1 MPAKPPSSNGGSSG
15 RRVRR
20 AGQCSPSD
28 LHSERSRH
36 LEGELLDDVR
46 DPRAPGRHAAHILI
60 VEHDSERLTKLLG
73 ALLPTGF
80 QVSVVPDGDMM
91 ERALSERPIA
101 LVLLDGL
108 VSNDGGVSLYRRA
121 RDAASAPVI
130 LLGLRADEALIVQAM
145 KHATDDYLIK
155 PFSSQQLLERIS
167 AALCRSAGI
176 HGPRIA

>member
-1 MPAKPPSSNGGSSG
+1 
-15 RRVRR
+15 VRR

-28 LHSERSRH
+28 LGSERSRA
-36 LEGELLDDVR
+36 LEGELLDDLP

-73 ALLPTGF
+73 ALLPNGF

-101 LVLLDGL
+101 LVLVDGL
-108 VSNDGGVSLYRRA
+108 VSTNDGGVSLYRRA
-121 RDAASAPVI
+121 RDTASAPVI
-130 LLGLRADEALIVQAM
+130 LLGVRADEARIVQAM
-145 KHATDDYLIK
+145 KHAADDYLIK